1 MELPVITE
9 NSNEV
14 VLGSNSCSLGVPP
27 PEGSCWRIG
36 QHPDRACEAAA
47 FWHSSCLS
55 PGSGGGHTGKPHGA
69 LRKCIFGAKDE
80 KMSFRSRERKA
91 FGPLWCHQPVTAYIY
106 LWALAGSS
114 EAQSLIWG
122 QTHQLPNVTQ
132 YSAFLSFLSWS
143 QHFFIYSFSAADF
156 YILICGSQLLHHMRI
171 SHKSPHH
178 RPVNRD
184 KWAHTYICIC
194 IYIYIYILH

>member
-1 MELPVITE
+1 MRLCWGAIRVPWEYPRLRAAADALVSIRTGRVKQQHFDTHPACPRALVEDTQGNHTE
-9 NSNEV
+9 PCENVFLEPKMRKW
-14 VLGSNSCSLGVPP
+14 VLG
-27 PEGSCWRIG
+27 
-36 QHPDRACEAAA
+36 H
-47 FWHSSCLS
+47 
-55 PGSGGGHTGKPHGA
+55 
-69 LRKCIFGAKDE
+69 E
-80 KMSFRSRERKA
+80 KERA